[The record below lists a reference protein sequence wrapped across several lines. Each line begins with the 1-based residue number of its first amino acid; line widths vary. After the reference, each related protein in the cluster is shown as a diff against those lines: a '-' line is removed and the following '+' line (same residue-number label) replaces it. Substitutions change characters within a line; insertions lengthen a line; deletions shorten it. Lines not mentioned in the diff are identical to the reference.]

1 MKVSAKL
8 QAALSECAL
17 HAEVLG
23 EAMNDWEGARVSTDQ
38 TPNLTGF
45 QRRLLDQLA
54 YRFSKLQDSLGEK
67 VLPGLLDLAEE
78 PLPEE
83 TPFAVKLQRLER
95 LGVVEVEV
103 WRMLRELRNQIA
115 HEYIDQPAL
124 KAAAID
130 RFLEGVARLIGIWRQ
145 AGAFVRHRIDN
156 DPPQARPKTID

>member
-1 MKVSAKL
+1 MKASAKL
-8 QAALSECAL
+8 QAALAECFL
-17 HAEVLG
+17 HTEVLEEALKDWNG
-23 EAMNDWEGARVSTDQ
+23 ECLSAEQA
-38 TPNLTGF
+38 PKLTGF

-67 VLPGLLDLAEE
+67 VLPGLLELAEE

-103 WRMLRELRNQIA
+103 WRRLRELRNQIA

-124 KAAAID
+124 KAAAINH
-130 RFLEGVARLIGIWRQ
+130 FIEGVETLMDTWRQ
-145 AGAFVRHRIDN
+145 AETFVGQRIDA
-156 DPPQARPKTID
+156 DPSHAEPGIVK